1 MIFLEVHNL
10 TKFILIRHCAAQGQ
24 APEATLT
31 EAGFEQAQQLAN
43 FLENYSLDR
52 IISSPFTRTIQTITP
67 YALRHNIEIEI
78 DERLQERVLSS
89 ENMPDWFEK
98 LQQSFIDKTIK
109 YTGGESSNEATHRIL
124 SLIEELKISDSETIA
139 LVSHGYLSTMLL
151 HSISPDF
158 GFDEWQQLTNPDVF
172 VIEMDASGRRFKRVW
187 R

>member
-1 MIFLEVHNL
+1 MIFLEGHNL

-24 APEATLT
+24 APEAALT
-31 EAGFEQAQQLAN
+31 EAGFEQAQQLAD

-52 IISSPFTRTIQTITP
+52 IISSPFTRAIQTITP
-67 YALRHNIEIEI
+67 YALRHHVEIEI
-78 DERLQERVLSS
+78 DERLQERILSS
-89 ENMPDWFEK
+89 ENMPDWFDK
-98 LQQSFIDKTIK
+98 LQQSFIDKSIK

-124 SLIEELKISDSETIA
+124 SLIEELKISDNETIA

-158 GFDEWQQLTNPDVF
+158 GFDEWQQLSNPDVYL
-172 VIEMDASGRRFKRVW
+172 VEMDSTGGQFQRIW